1 MRTTHSIFLAVS
13 TLIVGIG
20 LGAQG
25 AKTTT
30 YADGTYGFKIDLPPN
45 TQPIAKD
52 SQALIAQFLSTPK
65 DGFATNINIF
75 VERAATTRDAYI
87 ANKKKEIA
95 TMGGKLVGEKPRT
108 VNGWDAVE
116 LDWTA
121 PLQGNTM
128 HWLALAVILK
138 EESYLVMSTSLER
151 NYAAN
156 EKALRASLQTFAV
169 DTPNPAPAGK

>member
-1 MRTTHSIFLAVS
+1 
-13 TLIVGIG
+13 
-20 LGAQG
+20 
-25 AKTTT
+25 
-30 YADGTYGFKIDLPPN
+30 
-45 TQPIAKD
+45 
-52 SQALIAQFLSTPK
+52 
-65 DGFATNINIF
+65 
-75 VERAATTRDAYI
+75 
-87 ANKKKEIA
+87 
-95 TMGGKLVGEKPRT
+95 MGGKLVGEKPRT

-138 EESYLVMSTSLER
+138 EESYLVMTTSLER